1 MFKLNNKGFAVS
13 AVLYTLLIAF
23 LMFLGV
29 TLAQF
34 SSSISLI
41 NNANKDL
48 VDGQVKLSAEKII
61 ACDSNVGTCTADK
74 ARTDIK
80 VQIKSKYGTMYWPK
94 DILTKQEAEDK
105 EYCITDTRKYKNIET
120 QYDAT
125 NKKLIIRD
133 IISCP
138 DISQTCDKTKKVI
151 ENFECS

>member
-34 SSSISLI
+34 SSSITLI

-48 VDGQVKLSAEKII
+48 VDGQVKLSAEVVI
-61 ACDSNVGTCTADK
+61 AYDTDENGKQSATP
-74 ARTDIK
+74 RPDIK

-94 DILTKQEAEDK
+94 DFGTGCPTDK
-105 EYCITDTRKYKNIET
+105 VYKNIKVVYSSGKLT
-120 QYDAT
+120 IT
-125 NKKLIIRD
+125 NNLNTSEYKEVTVT
-133 IISCP
+133 CP
-138 DISQTCDKTKKVI
+138 
-151 ENFECS
+151 

>member
-34 SSSISLI
+34 SSSITLI

-48 VDGQVKLSAEKII
+48 VDGQVKLSAQKI
-61 ACDSNVGTCTADK
+61 TATEETKNDEGEVIK
-74 ARTDIK
+74 TEVRPDIK

-94 DILTKQEAEDK
+94 DILTEDEIKSIEATIDK
-105 EYCITDTRKYKNIET
+105 NYCIERPGTYKNIKMDYNGSELTIEDLLNGSTET
-120 QYDAT
+120 IT
-125 NKKLIIRD
+125 D
-133 IISCP
+133 ITCP
-138 DISQTCDKTKKVI
+138 
-151 ENFECS
+151 

>member
-34 SSSISLI
+34 SSSITLI

-48 VDGQVKLSAEKII
+48 VDGQVKLSAQKI
-61 ACDSNVGTCTADK
+61 TATEETKNDEGEVIK
-74 ARTDIK
+74 TEVRPDIK

-94 DILTKQEAEDK
+94 DFIGASCDSDNNKTYKNIKIEYIYDSSDKTKSTLK
-105 EYCITDTRKYKNIET
+105 ITDTLNLSDNTIV
-120 QYDAT
+120 
-125 NKKLIIRD
+125 NP
-133 IISCP
+133 C
-138 DISQTCDKTKKVI
+138 
-151 ENFECS
+151 NFTS

>member
-34 SSSISLI
+34 SSSITLI

-48 VDGQVKLSAEKII
+48 VDGQVPLSATPI
-61 ACDSNVGTCTADK
+61 TAFNTDASGK
-74 ARTDIK
+74 QDDDPRTDIK

-94 DILTKQEAEDK
+94 DFVGASCNSCDPSNGIN
-105 EYCITDTRKYKNIET
+105 YKNIKIDCTYDENNRT
-120 QYDAT
+120 QI
-125 NKKLIIRD
+125 NLIIRD
-133 IISCP
+133 QLNSP
-138 DISQTCDKTKKVI
+138 DTTYVEIKNPC
-151 ENFECS
+151 NFTS

>member
-34 SSSISLI
+34 SSSITLI

-48 VDGQVKLSAEKII
+48 VDGQVKLSATPI
-61 ACDSNVGTCTADK
+61 TAYDTDENGQPSES
-74 ARTDIK
+74 ARPDIK

-94 DILTKQEAEDK
+94 DFIGASCDSDNNKTYKNIKIEYIYDSSDKTKSTLK
-105 EYCITDTRKYKNIET
+105 ITDTLNLSDNTIV
-120 QYDAT
+120 
-125 NKKLIIRD
+125 NP
-133 IISCP
+133 C
-138 DISQTCDKTKKVI
+138 
-151 ENFECS
+151 NFTS